1 MATIR
6 HTTSPNRVA
15 DDVLLNAAMECVLAV
30 GVRRTTLSDVART
43 AGVSRMTLYRRFP
56 DVRGM
61 LSALLTREFGKII
74 IEVDQAGAGE
84 STARGRLVAAAVHT
98 LRVLTTNALMR
109 TLIERDAEMLLPYLT
124 ERIGTSQRMS
134 EEYLRAQIVAGQAD
148 GSIRD
153 GNPAVQA
160 RTIYLLL
167 QPYVIAMR
175 PSTSDLELDD
185 LVTEVGRMLDVSL
198 RP

>member
-1 MATIR
+1 MNSD
-6 HTTSPNRVA
+6 SPPPA
-15 DDVLLNAAMECVLAV
+15 LAILV
-30 GVRRTTLSDVART
+30 HGLWQWGPALYVMRR
-43 AGVSRMTLYRRFP
+43 
-56 DVRGM
+56 
-61 LSALLTREFGKII
+61 
-74 IEVDQAGAGE
+74 
-84 STARGRLVAAAVHT
+84 RL
-98 LRVLTTNALMR
+98 
-109 TLIERDAEMLLPYLT
+109 
-124 ERIGTSQRMS
+124 
-134 EEYLRAQIVAGQAD
+134 QAD